1 MKKVFGWIVSILIPF
16 AILLTA
22 VRLLLTPAFVN
33 LEYRAPGFPEDSY
46 GMTLEQRLEYA
57 PLAMEYLLND
67 EGVSFLANQ
76 RFEEGTPL
84 YNERELS
91 HMVDVKVLTQQ
102 FMDIWVLL
110 LVLLLGAG
118 AAAWHFGFLED
129 FGSWVGRGG
138 KITVIAL
145 VVAMVF
151 IGVSFNAL
159 FTGFHSIFFEGDSW
173 LFFYSDTLIRLFPL
187 RFWRDVFIALAVLSL
202 GAGALLWRYAQAIRK
217 PVSSKSKSR
226 ARKR

>member
-1 MKKVFGWIVSILIPF
+1 MKKVIGWILSIILPF
-16 AILLTA
+16 AIILTA

-33 LEYRAPGFPEDSY
+33 FEYHTPGFPEDSY

-57 PLAMEYLLND
+57 PLAMDYLLND
-67 EGVSFLANQ
+67 EDSSFLGDQ
-76 RFEEGTPL
+76 RFEDGTPL

-91 HMVDVKVLTQQ
+91 HMFDVKVLTQQ
-102 FMDIWVLL
+102 FLDIWVLL

-118 AAAWHFGFLED
+118 AAAWHFGFLDD
-129 FGSWVGRGG
+129 FRDWLGRGG

-202 GAGALLWRYAQAIRK
+202 GAGALLWRYAPAISK

>member
-1 MKKVFGWIVSILIPF
+1 MKKALGWVVSIVIPF
-16 AILLTA
+16 AIILTA
-22 VRLLLTPAFVN
+22 VRLLLTPTFVN
-33 LEYRAPGFPEDSY
+33 LEYHTPGFPEDNY

-57 PLAMEYLLND
+57 PLAMDYLLND
-67 EGVSFLANQ
+67 EDISFLGDQ
-76 RFEEGTPL
+76 QFEDGTAL

-91 HMVDVKVLTQQ
+91 HMYDVKVLTQQ
-102 FMDIWVLL
+102 FLDIWIVL
-110 LVLLLGAG
+110 LVLLLAVG
-118 AAAWHFGFLED
+118 AAAWHFGFLDD
-129 FGSWVGRGG
+129 FRDWLGRGG

-202 GAGALLWRYAQAIRK
+202 GAGVLLWRFAPSKVKTKRK
-217 PVSSKSKSR
+217 PKK
-226 ARKR
+226 RKR

>member
-1 MKKVFGWIVSILIPF
+1 MKKIFGWVVSILVPF

-33 LEYRAPGFPEDSY
+33 FEYHTPGFPEDSY
-46 GMTLEQRLEYA
+46 GMTLEHRLEYA
-57 PLAMEYLLND
+57 PLAMDYLLND
-67 EGVSFLANQ
+67 EGISFLGDQ
-76 RFEEGTPL
+76 HFDDGTPL

-91 HMVDVKVLTQQ
+91 HMFDVKVLTQQ
-102 FMDIWVLL
+102 FLDIWVLL

-118 AAAWHFGFLED
+118 LAAWHFGFLND
-129 FGSWVGRGG
+129 FRDWVGRGG

-145 VVAMVF
+145 LVAMVF
-151 IGVSFNAL
+151 IAVSFNAL
-159 FTGFHSIFFEGDSW
+159 FTGFHSIFFQGDSW

-202 GAGALLWRYAQAIRK
+202 GAGGLLWRYAPAANKTNSR
-217 PVSSKSKSR
+217 KSR
-226 ARKR
+226 SRSKKR